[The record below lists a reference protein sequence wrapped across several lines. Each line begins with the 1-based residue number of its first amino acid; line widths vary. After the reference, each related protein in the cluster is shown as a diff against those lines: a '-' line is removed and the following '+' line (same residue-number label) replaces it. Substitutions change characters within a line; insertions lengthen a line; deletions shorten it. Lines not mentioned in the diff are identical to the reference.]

1 MCSRMA
7 TPNTK
12 IDPIAKQRLPHL
24 KARVQADFGVPATH
38 QQIVS
43 ALVLGTSIPQL
54 AGTLLGYHQDTA
66 PVNDDQENEESA

>member
-1 MCSRMA
+1 MA

-12 IDPIAKQRLPHL
+12 IDPAAKQRLQHL
-24 KARVQADFGVPATH
+24 KARVQGDFGVSATH

-54 AGTLLGYHQDTA
+54 DGTLLGYHKDTA
-66 PVNDDQENEESA
+66 PADDDQENEESA

>member
-1 MCSRMA
+1 MA

-12 IDPIAKQRLPHL
+12 IDAAAKQRLIHL
-24 KARVQADFGVPATH
+24 KARVQADFGVSATH

-54 AGTLLGYHQDTA
+54 AGTLLGYHKDTA
-66 PVNDDQENEESA
+66 PADDDQEGEESA

>member
-1 MCSRMA
+1 MA

-12 IDPIAKQRLPHL
+12 IDPAAKQRLLHL
-24 KARVQADFGVPATH
+24 KARVQRDFGVSATH

-54 AGTLLGYHQDTA
+54 AGTLLGYHKDTA
-66 PVNDDQENEESA
+66 SAVDDQENDEPT